1 MQWDL
6 VQRRT
11 VPGVSPGEQDLTVPL
26 VKSAIFPL
34 EVGDKHRRPVRTPTG
49 RWLHGQPPDVPGYA
63 TLGRVSNRENGF
75 VPADDGIGD
84 PFGSSYAVPVA
95 GGTLTVAHA
104 GRPLDQ
110 TDIVVL
116 AIHGITGN
124 RMVWRSVA
132 RDVTRRTQM
141 SVLAPDLR
149 GRGEN
154 AALPGPYGIP
164 THIADML
171 AVLDHV
177 GVRRAVLVGHS
188 MGAYVAARIAAEHP
202 ERTAGLV
209 LVDGGTPV
217 CGLTAEEATAAHGF
231 LVGPALARRA
241 IPFMSAQAY
250 VDFWR
255 QHPAFA
261 HAWNDDV
268 EAYALHDLI
277 GKPGAF
283 RYVISVEAVQA
294 DSDDM
299 LYDRVNRNA
308 VNHVQIPL
316 HLLRAERGAFDD
328 ENPLIQHAEF
338 DAFIAQHPT
347 AYVEE
352 VRGVNHYTVLLG
364 DSPGPPRV
372 AAAIEDAVRS
382 ATSA

>member
-1 MQWDL
+1 M
-6 VQRRT
+6 
-11 VPGVSPGEQDLTVPL
+11 
-26 VKSAIFPL
+26 
-34 EVGDKHRRPVRTPTG
+34 PTG
-49 RWLHGQPPDVPGYA
+49 RWLHGQLPDVPRYA
-63 TLGRVSNRENGF
+63 TLGRVRNKENGF

-104 GRPLDQ
+104 GPPLDQ
-110 TDIVVL
+110 ADIVVL
-116 AIHGITGN
+116 AIHGITSN
-124 RMVWRSVA
+124 RMVWRSAA
-132 RDVTRRTQM
+132 RDVTRSKQM

-149 GRGEN
+149 GRGES
-154 AALPGPYGIP
+154 AALPGPYGIA
-164 THIADML
+164 THVADML

-177 GVRRAVLVGHS
+177 GVGRAVLVGHS

-217 CGLTAEEATAAHGF
+217 CDLSEEAATAAHGF

-241 IPFMSAQAY
+241 MPFMSAQAY
-250 VDFWR
+250 LDFWR

-268 EAYALHDLI
+268 EAYVLHDLS

-283 RYVISVEAVQA
+283 RYVISVEAVQT
-294 DSDDM
+294 DSHDM
-299 LYDRVNRNA
+299 LSDRANRNA
-308 VNHVQIPL
+308 VNDVQTPL
-316 HLLRAERGAFDD
+316 HLLRAERGALGD
-328 ENPLIQHAEF
+328 ENPLIQQPEF
-338 DAFIAQHPT
+338 DAFVAKHPT

-352 VRGVNHYTVLLG
+352 VHGVNHYTLLIG

-372 AAAIEDAVRS
+372 AAAIEDAVRT